1 MCHTFKFFSIQKFRF
16 HDTEEIF
23 NNGIVIT
30 VSFAR
35 HILSYDISGKNKN
48 AEIAATV
55 EESSDNKYLK
65 YTNYFIHNKDKE
77 RKFSR

>member
-1 MCHTFKFFSIQKFRF
+1 MDIEKKKELQKFIIDF
-16 HDTEEIF
+16 LEI
-23 NNGIVIT
+23 
-30 VSFAR
+30 
-35 HILSYDISGKNKN
+35 DISDKNKN

>member
-1 MCHTFKFFSIQKFRF
+1 MKNALLLLKKLNKEKQDVMDIEKKKELQKFIIDF
-16 HDTEEIF
+16 LEI
-23 NNGIVIT
+23 
-30 VSFAR
+30 
-35 HILSYDISGKNKN
+35 DISGKNKN

>member
-1 MCHTFKFFSIQKFRF
+1 MKNALLLLKKLNKEKQDVMDIEKKKELQKFIIDF
-16 HDTEEIF
+16 LEI
-23 NNGIVIT
+23 
-30 VSFAR
+30 
-35 HILSYDISGKNKN
+35 DISDKNKN